1 MADTFTTNLTLTKPE
16 VGASANTWGTKLNN
30 DLDTID
36 ANCPL
41 KKYNATAAPTNGD
54 DSTAG
59 YSVGSV
65 WVDVTNDRSY
75 ICVDA
80 TALAAIW
87 VPLDAAGGVQFPDN
101 IKAEFGDSNDLQI
114 YHDGSNSYVKD
125 QGTGDLY
132 VQAYGRCYVTNPDAT
147 KVSAEFFVAGKAALS
162 HNGSEKLATTYR
174 GVDVTGDL
182 DTTGTITAARG
193 VGDTETATKTG
204 TVTPDMETYQNF
216 VWTLSGNLTL
226 GNPTTEAVGQS
237 GFFVFVQD
245 GTGGR
250 TVSLSSEFLT
260 AGGAGITLTATAAA
274 IDVVP
279 YIVQAS
285 GKILLGTPQLAF
297 A

>member
-1 MADTFTTNLTLTKPE
+1 MADTYTTNLTLTKPE
-16 VGASANTWGTKLNN
+16 VGASANTWGTKLNT

-59 YSVGSV
+59 YSVGSI

-87 VPLDAAGGVQFPDN
+87 IPLDAVGGVQFPDSV
-101 IKAEFGDSNDLQI
+101 KAEFGDSNDFAV
-114 YHDGSNSYVKD
+114 YHDGTHSYLSDV
-125 QGTGDLY
+125 GTGNLY
-132 VQAYGRCYVTNPDAT
+132 IGGDADILLTNAAFSETKIKAT
-147 KVSAEFFVAGKAALS
+147 SDGAVELYYDNTKTLE
-162 HNGSEKLATTYR
+162 TTST
-174 GVDVTGDL
+174 GADVI
-182 DTTGTITAARG
+182 GTITAARG

-204 TVTPDMETYQNF
+204 SVTPDMETYQNF

-226 GNPTTEAVGQS
+226 SNPTTESVGQS

-250 TVSLSSEFLT
+250 TVSLGSEFLT